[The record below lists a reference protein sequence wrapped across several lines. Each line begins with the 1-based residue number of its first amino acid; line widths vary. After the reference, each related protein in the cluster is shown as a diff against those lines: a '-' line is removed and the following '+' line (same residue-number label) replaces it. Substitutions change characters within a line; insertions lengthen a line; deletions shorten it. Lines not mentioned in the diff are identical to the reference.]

1 MIDTKALRKKILDLA
16 MHGKLVE
23 QDQED
28 DSANELLA
36 SIKEKKEI
44 AILKKRMQ
52 NDKNFLKITEK
63 EQPYEIPEEWVWA
76 RLSSISKD
84 IFAGGDKPKEYSRD
98 KNEKYNVPIFANGAT
113 NNGLYGY
120 TTEPKV
126 LEKALTISARG
137 TIGYCAIRNEPF
149 VPIVRLLTII
159 PFEEH
164 ISIDF
169 IKYYFEF
176 SIETGEGTSIK
187 QLTVPSIKSRLI
199 PIPPLKEQ
207 KHIVSK
213 IDELFSFIEVIEKEF
228 TEYNQLTMKLDE
240 KILDCAMRGGLV
252 EQDPC
257 DEPVSELLTRI
268 KIKKEQILYNKKI
281 KKIKLSEDKSEIDG
295 YIEIPESWEWV
306 KLTDICTK
314 ITDGSHNPPKN
325 SGFGVQMIS
334 ATNITDEGIDFTKT
348 SRYLTKEQFLQEDKR
363 TEIRRGDV
371 LLSIVGSIGK
381 VSVVDTDIPFTAQRS
396 VSVLKTLIDSNFL
409 GYQLKSDYFQ
419 RSLMRKASG
428 NAQKGVYLRT
438 LGQMMIALP
447 PINEQKRIVKEIGKY
462 KHLLKN

>member
-169 IKYYFEF
+169 I
-176 SIETGEGTSIK
+176 
-187 QLTVPSIKSRLI
+187 
-199 PIPPLKEQ
+199 
-207 KHIVSK
+207 
-213 IDELFSFIEVIEKEF
+213 
-228 TEYNQLTMKLDE
+228 
-240 KILDCAMRGGLV
+240 
-252 EQDPC
+252 
-257 DEPVSELLTRI
+257 
-268 KIKKEQILYNKKI
+268 
-281 KKIKLSEDKSEIDG
+281 
-295 YIEIPESWEWV
+295 
-306 KLTDICTK
+306 
-314 ITDGSHNPPKN
+314 
-325 SGFGVQMIS
+325 
-334 ATNITDEGIDFTKT
+334 
-348 SRYLTKEQFLQEDKR
+348 
-363 TEIRRGDV
+363 
-371 LLSIVGSIGK
+371 
-381 VSVVDTDIPFTAQRS
+381 
-396 VSVLKTLIDSNFL
+396 
-409 GYQLKSDYFQ
+409 
-419 RSLMRKASG
+419 
-428 NAQKGVYLRT
+428 
-438 LGQMMIALP
+438 
-447 PINEQKRIVKEIGKY
+447 
-462 KHLLKN
+462 